1 MAHWKPV
8 SEWQQLHVHVGVS
21 CLLQHALGL
30 HSILR
35 HLYELE
41 LDHGGVPEPDSG
53 TTVEEVE
60 VEDQEVMH
68 ATALDHCYQSL
79 AGRFSGGP
87 RGKKKKGLWSFTV
100 FVGVGVSLPN
110 FVIFVYQAFNVMVM
124 MVVSKFVVQGQAGGW
139 AWNLSWVKKNRNGKP
154 LYLGLPRL
162 PAHTCFI
169 LPDIIRPRLCRY
181 RCYVET
187 SAELKVE

>member
-87 RGKKKKGLWSFTV
+87 RGKKKGAVVIYCLCWCWGQPSKLCDFC
-100 FVGVGVSLPN
+100 LPSIQRHGDDGC
-110 FVIFVYQAFNVMVM
+110 V
-124 MVVSKFVVQGQAGGW
+124 
-139 AWNLSWVKKNRNGKP
+139 
-154 LYLGLPRL
+154 
-162 PAHTCFI
+162 
-169 LPDIIRPRLCRY
+169 
-181 RCYVET
+181 
-187 SAELKVE
+187 